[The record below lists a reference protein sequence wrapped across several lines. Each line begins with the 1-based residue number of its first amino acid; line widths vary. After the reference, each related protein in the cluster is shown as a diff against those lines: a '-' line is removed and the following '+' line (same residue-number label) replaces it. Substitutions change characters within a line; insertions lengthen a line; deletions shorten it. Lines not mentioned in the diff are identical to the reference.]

1 LPFATNDLVA
11 RAPIM
16 RNPTKADI
24 NHSWKPASTAE
35 NSQHCYSTCLRVGGI
50 ADGDE
55 RLEHVNIAP
64 AQLKRR
70 VGLTGVVM
78 FGAGTAIGVSIFS
91 VLAPAAKAAG
101 SGLLIAV
108 GIAALPMI
116 LFAILYSFL
125 SSALPKSGASYEWP
139 RRFVHP
145 AVGFLI
151 AWLRILS
158 NVGAIVVLA
167 MVLVN
172 YLSAVVSL
180 PLKPAMAAIITLVFA
195 LNFLGVAVAARV
207 QTLLM
212 LVLLAALAVFVWYGA
227 PHVSVAVIGPLTA
240 RGWAAIATAV
250 PLMISLFLGIES
262 AAEIGEEVTQP
273 ERTIPRGIALAIL
286 LTSVVYIAISATAL
300 GLIGPARLAA
310 SKAPLLDAAKLS
322 MGALAAPVILTAAVV
337 SILKTLNAT
346 TLVFSRAIFAMGRS
360 GALPTFFGRIHPR
373 FGTPHVALA
382 ACYTAALLGLFMP
395 SSLTFLLLAV
405 NIPTMLK
412 YMSSSLSAVNIARH
426 HPEIYE
432 NAAFRPARGT
442 VIVLGVLGILA
453 GTAILIAGLGADL
466 RPYELIGAWALVGLL
481 YWVIDARRREHAS
494 VSSQ

>member
-1 LPFATNDLVA
+1 MPHALGSGNQG
-11 RAPIM
+11 
-16 RNPTKADI
+16 
-24 NHSWKPASTAE
+24 E
-35 NSQHCYSTCLRVGGI
+35 NG
-50 ADGDE
+50 
-55 RLEHVNIAP
+55 LEHQIIAQP
-64 AQLKRR
+64 ELKRR

-108 GIAALPMI
+108 GIAALPMV

-167 MVLVN
+167 MVLVS
-172 YLSAVVSL
+172 YLSSVVPL
-180 PLKPAMAAIITLVFA
+180 PLKPTMAAIITLVFL

-212 LVLLAALAVFVWYGA
+212 LALLVALALFVWYGA
-227 PHVSVAVIGPLTA
+227 PHVSAAVVGPLTA
-240 RGWAAIATAV
+240 RGWLAIATAV

-262 AAEIGEEVTQP
+262 AAEIGEEVQNA

-310 SKAPLLDAAKLS
+310 SKAPLLEAARVS
-322 MGALAAPVILTAAVV
+322 MGALAAPVILSAAVV

-360 GALPTFFGRIHPR
+360 GALPTMYGRIHPR

-382 ACYTAALLGLFMP
+382 ACYAAALLGLLMP

-432 NAAFRPARGT
+432 KAVFRPSRGT

-466 RPYELIGAWALVGLL
+466 RPYELIGAWAVIGLL
-481 YWVIDARRREHAS
+481 YWAVDARRRERVRAQS
-494 VSSQ
+494 G

>member
-1 LPFATNDLVA
+1 MQKTVSIAMPHALGSGNQG
-11 RAPIM
+11 
-16 RNPTKADI
+16 
-24 NHSWKPASTAE
+24 E
-35 NSQHCYSTCLRVGGI
+35 NG
-50 ADGDE
+50 
-55 RLEHVNIAP
+55 LEHQIIAP
-64 AQLKRR
+64 PQLKRR

-101 SGLLIAV
+101 SGLLVAV
-108 GIAALPMI
+108 GIAALPMV
-116 LFAILYSFL
+116 LFAILYAFL

-172 YLSAVVSL
+172 YLSAVVPL
-180 PLKPAMAAIITLVFA
+180 PLKPTMAAIITLVFL

-212 LVLLAALAVFVWYGA
+212 FALLVALAMFVWYGA
-227 PHVSVAVIGPLTA
+227 PHVSAAVIGPLTA
-240 RGWAAIATAV
+240 RGWPAIATAV

-262 AAEIGEEVTQP
+262 AAEIGEEVTDA

-310 SKAPLLDAAKLS
+310 SKAPLLDAARAP
-322 MGALAAPVILTAAVV
+322 MGAFAAPVILSAA
-337 SILKTLNAT
+337 SRRSMRRRS
-346 TLVFSRAIFAMGRS
+346 FSRARYS
-360 GALPTFFGRIHPR
+360 RW
-373 FGTPHVALA
+373 V
-382 ACYTAALLGLFMP
+382 
-395 SSLTFLLLAV
+395 V
-405 NIPTMLK
+405 
-412 YMSSSLSAVNIARH
+412 
-426 HPEIYE
+426 
-432 NAAFRPARGT
+432 PARC
-442 VIVLGVLGILA
+442 
-453 GTAILIAGLGADL
+453 
-466 RPYELIGAWALVGLL
+466 RPFSRVSIRASARPMWPLQLVT
-481 YWVIDARRREHAS
+481 RRLCSAS
-494 VSSQ
+494 SCRRASPSCCSP

>member
-1 LPFATNDLVA
+1 LAVTEVQP
-11 RAPIM
+11 P
-16 RNPTKADI
+16 
-24 NHSWKPASTAE
+24 H
-35 NSQHCYSTCLRVGGI
+35 
-50 ADGDE
+50 
-55 RLEHVNIAP
+55 
-64 AQLKRR
+64 LKRR

-101 SGLLIAV
+101 SGLLVAV
-108 GIAALPMI
+108 AVAVLPMI
-116 LFAILYSFL
+116 LFAVIYSFL

-145 AVGFLI
+145 GVGFLI

-167 MVLVN
+167 LVLVN
-172 YLSAVVSL
+172 YLSAVVPL
-180 PLKPAMAAIITLVFA
+180 PLKPTMAAIITLVFV
-195 LNFLGVAVAARV
+195 LNFLGVSVAARA

-212 LVLLAALAVFVWYGA
+212 LALLVALAFFFWMGA
-227 PHVSVAVIGPLTA
+227 PHVSIATIGPLAA
-240 RGWAAIATAV
+240 RGWFAIATAV

-262 AAEIGEEVTQP
+262 AAEIGEEVTDA

-286 LTSVVYIAISATAL
+286 LTAAVYLAISATAL
-300 GLIGPARLAA
+300 GLIGPTRLAA
-310 SKAPLLDAAKLS
+310 SNAPLLDAARVC
-322 MGALAAPVILTAAVV
+322 MGRFAAPVILTAAVV

-382 ACYTAALLGLFMP
+382 ACYVAALAGLALP

-412 YMSSSLSAVNIARH
+412 YMSSSLSAVNIARF
-426 HPEIYE
+426 HPDIH
-432 NAAFRPARGT
+432 ARAVFRPSRGT
-442 VIVLGVLGILA
+442 VIVLGWLGILA
-453 GTAILIAGLGADL
+453 GLAILVAGIGADW
-466 RPYELIGAWALVGLL
+466 RPYGLIGVWALVGLL
-481 YWVIDARRREHAS
+481 YWAIDARRREGA
-494 VSSQ
+494 VQTAQN